1 MRPDTYLAL
10 WMDSFGQE
18 LAEHGQ
24 YNRFPRRV
32 FTLVVLLYTLVLL
45 LTHLNGPLPP
55 QISEYAFDALGEKVS

>member
-32 FTLVVLLYTLVLL
+32 FTLVVLLCTLVLL
-45 LTHLNGPLPP
+45 LDTSKWAATTPNVGVRL
-55 QISEYAFDALGEKVS
+55 